1 MDLTLKQTGSILT
14 TIKDWLMKSYE
25 FDCHDAR
32 LISYWLFHF
41 SYRRLILSDSICLDC
56 DVVKCLIKRAKEI
69 ALERINQEKLLEL
82 AVPFE

>member
-1 MDLTLKQTGSILT
+1 MDLTLKQTGTVLNS
-14 TIKDWLMKSYE
+14 IKDWLMTTYG
-25 FDCHDAR
+25 FDIHDAR

-41 SYRRLILSDSICLDC
+41 SYHRLILSDSICLDC